1 MLLPLLFKEYLIS
14 IWNAELKGISVQ
26 LSLSSREETTS
37 FQHVPDSPSET
48 GAGAMQGDHSSN
60 CGQLLGSH

>member
-37 FQHVPDSPSET
+37 F
-48 GAGAMQGDHSSN
+48 
-60 CGQLLGSH
+60 